1 MQHFS
6 YTQLFCT
13 RVERVGV
20 LVKQCNLVSSLFE
33 KTDNYE
39 QYAWYVQYYICL
51 YVSLYIIKP
60 TCIVIDAA
68 VIILK

>member
-6 YTQLFCT
+6 YTQLHCT
-13 RVERVGV
+13 RVERVGA
-20 LVKQCNLVSSLFE
+20 LVKQFNLVSSLFE

-39 QYAWYVQYYICL
+39 QYAWCVQHYVCL
-51 YVSLYIIKP
+51 YLLLYIIKP
-60 TCIVIDAA
+60 TFIVTDVA